1 MITTGAWQPC
11 VRVKTAL
18 LATPGALGAGA
29 ERERGGRSRGRPGS
43 RSGAGQGTEKPQVT
57 GCVGRWGGS
66 GGGSVSASHAGVTHS
81 GMTTALR
88 IPPLRSIVA
97 ICALGGSAL
106 LMTACSNGSTGSSV
120 AEAAEASP
128 TSASATAPSSPSPS
142 ASLTKDQA
150 ERRDLLAQTHV
161 SWDKAA
167 DTAVKEVSGGKLVSI
182 ELKNAS
188 HHSTSSPGMATSP
201 GAASPSPAS
210 PGAASPGAAS
220 PSPASPGAGTGS
232 PSPSAGA
239 AEWET
244 KVAAAD
250 GTVHRVDVDAAT
262 GKVSRKAVESD
273 QDAGDKRKVA
283 DRLKKATRTP
293 AQAVQTATG
302 RTKGTVTGVDLDEH
316 DNKLV
321 WAVDVVTP
329 KDWHKTTY
337 DIDVANGNVVREHV
351 DSD

>member
-1 MITTGAWQPC
+1 M
-11 VRVKTAL
+11 K
-18 LATPGALGAGA
+18 
-29 ERERGGRSRGRPGS
+29 
-43 RSGAGQGTEKPQVT
+43 
-57 GCVGRWGGS
+57 
-66 GGGSVSASHAGVTHS
+66 
-81 GMTTALR
+81 TALR

-128 TSASATAPSSPSPS
+128 TSASPTAPSSPSPS

-150 ERRDLLAQTHV
+150 ERRDLLAKTHV

-167 DTAVKEVSGGKLVSI
+167 GTAVKEVSGGKLVSI

-188 HHSTSSPGMATSP
+188 HGSTSSPGMATSP
-201 GAASPSPAS
+201 GTASPSPAS
-210 PGAASPGAAS
+210 PSPAS
-220 PSPASPGAGTGS
+220 PSPASPGAGTAS

-239 AEWET
+239 AQWET
-244 KVAAAD
+244 KVATAD
-250 GTVHRVDVDAAT
+250 GTVHRIDVDAAT

-273 QDAGDKRKVA
+273 QDAGDRRKVA

-302 RTKGTVTGVDLDEH
+302 KTRGTVTGVDLDEH
-316 DNKLV
+316 DDKLV
-321 WAVDVVTP
+321 WSVDVVTP

-351 DSD
+351 DRD

>member
-1 MITTGAWQPC
+1 
-11 VRVKTAL
+11 
-18 LATPGALGAGA
+18 
-29 ERERGGRSRGRPGS
+29 
-43 RSGAGQGTEKPQVT
+43 
-57 GCVGRWGGS
+57 
-66 GGGSVSASHAGVTHS
+66 
-81 GMTTALR
+81 MTTALR

-128 TSASATAPSSPSPS
+128 TSASPTAPSSPSPT

-150 ERRDLLAQTHV
+150 ERRDLLAKTHV

-188 HHSTSSPGMATSP
+188 HGNTSSPGMATSP
-201 GAASPSPAS
+201 GPASPSPASPSPASPSPAS
-210 PGAASPGAAS
+210 PGT
-220 PSPASPGAGTGS
+220 GTAS

-262 GKVSRKAVESD
+262 GKVSRKAVEPD

-283 DRLKKATRTP
+283 DRLKKVTRTP
-293 AQAVQTATG
+293 AQAVRTATG
-302 RTKGTVTGVDLDEH
+302 KTKGTVTGVDLDEH

-351 DSD
+351 DRD